1 MAKLNGNKI
10 TIATILAIIMFA
22 GGIIWAMATQSNRI
36 DTVYFTVEAM
46 KPEVKIN
53 TEARKEI
60 QTDIKWIK
68 GSLVRIEDKLP

>member
-1 MAKLNGNKI
+1 MTKSNGYKFPL
-10 TIATILAIIMFA
+10 ATILAVIMA
-22 GGIIWAMATQSNRI
+22 AVGVIWAMATQSNRL